1 MWEITHSKPSAF
13 YDLFERK
20 GGDLETTHYCP
31 GCGHGVLQK
40 MIAEAI
46 ADLGIQD
53 RTIWVNP
60 VGCAV
65 FAFYYI
71 DVGNIQA
78 SHGRAPAVA
87 TGVKRVRPDSI
98 VISYQGDGD
107 CAAIGGNEILHA
119 ANRGE
124 NISCFF
130 VNNGIYGMTGGQMAP
145 TTPLGARTTT
155 SPRGRSSAVEGY
167 PLRMCELLATLDAPA
182 YIERVALTD
191 PKQHMR
197 ARKAVR
203 RALQTQKDGLGFSFV
218 EVLTACPTGWK
229 MNPPDAVRW
238 VETTM
243 FPVFPPGLYR
253 DKKAP
258 ASADSQP
265 AVAGVK
271 APHKAG
277 SGDSET
283 VARRGALARGAM
295 PHVAIKISGFGGQG
309 ILFAGIA
316 LAEAGMR
323 EGLHVSWIP
332 SYGPEMRGGTA
343 HCHVRL
349 SSESIPS
356 PLINRPSVVMAFNEP
371 SVEKFAPELLPG
383 GMLMVNSS
391 MVRKTSERTDIRILQ
406 IPATEAAHQVG
417 NPKVAN
423 MVMVGAY
430 LEATGALDP
439 DSILSAL
446 GAHGIRPE
454 VLDINRKALATGR
467 DLVLGRH

>member
-1 MWEITHSKPSAF
+1 VWETTHSKPVGF

-20 GGDLETTHYCP
+20 GGDPETTHYCP
-31 GCGHGVLQK
+31 GCGHGVLHK
-40 MIAEAI
+40 MLAEAI

-53 RTIWVNP
+53 RTILVNP
-60 VGCAV
+60 VGCSV
-65 FAFYYI
+65 FAYYYL

-98 VISYQGDGD
+98 VICYQGDGD
-107 CAAIGGNEILHA
+107 LAAIGGNEILHA

-124 NISCFF
+124 NITVFF

-155 SPRGRSSAVEGY
+155 TPRGRLGKTDGY

-191 PKQHMR
+191 PKFHMR

-203 RALQTQKDGLGFSFV
+203 RALQTQIDGLGFSFV

-229 MNPPDAVRW
+229 MNPPDAVQW
-238 VETTM
+238 VEKTM

-253 DKKAP
+253 EKKTDGAAADAGDKGGITSKKEDVLAAA
-258 ASADSQP
+258 ASAI
-265 AVAGVK
+265 
-271 APHKAG
+271 
-277 SGDSET
+277 ET
-283 VARRGALARGAM
+283 GELARGKM
-295 PHVAIKISGFGGQG
+295 PPVSMKISGFGGQG
-309 ILFAGIA
+309 ILFAGVA

-323 EGLHVSWIP
+323 EGLQVSWIP

-356 PLINRPSVVMAFNEP
+356 PLINRPSTVMAFNEP
-371 SVEKFAPELLPG
+371 SAEKFAPELLPG
-383 GMLMVNSS
+383 GLLMVNSS
-391 MVRKTSERTDIRILQ
+391 MVKKASDRTDIRILW
-406 IPATEAAHQVG
+406 IPATETANSVG
-417 NPKVAN
+417 SPKIAN
-423 MVMVGAY
+423 MVMLGAY
-430 LEATGALDP
+430 LASTHAMNPE
-439 DSILSAL
+439 SILSAL
-446 GAHGIRPE
+446 SAHGIRPDL
-454 VLDINRKALATGR
+454 LDLNRKALQAGR
-467 DLVLGRH
+467 DLVAKAH